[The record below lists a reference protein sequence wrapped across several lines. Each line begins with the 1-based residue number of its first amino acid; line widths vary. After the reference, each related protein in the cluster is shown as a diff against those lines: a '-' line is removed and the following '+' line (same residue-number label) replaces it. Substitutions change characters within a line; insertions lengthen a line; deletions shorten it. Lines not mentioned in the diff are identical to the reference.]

1 MQPTLL
7 NIFYV
12 PGTMLDSF
20 HLVIICFTHN
30 YKAGAVSTSILQL
43 RNLKIREVKK
53 LVQSH
58 IDSTCDAKRKIQ
70 VILTPNCIV
79 ENIIFKDFCFLLMSF
94 SYGIMWIMFL
104 NF

>member
-1 MQPTLL
+1 
-7 NIFYV
+7 
-12 PGTMLDSF
+12 MLDTF
-20 HLVIICFTHN
+20 HLVIIYFTHN
-30 YKAGAVSTSILQL
+30 YNAGAVSTSIWQL

-53 LVQSH
+53 LIQRH
-58 IDSTCDAKRKIQ
+58 IDSTCDAKMKIQ

-79 ENIIFKDFCFLLMSF
+79 ENTVFKEFCFLFMSF